1 MTTTSAKQEAQNSSL
16 PPKNDWRV
24 RLQAMNVDELK
35 SSEWKELLLK
45 MVCELEEKDQEK
57 EMLLA
62 ARPFTGDHLQAIE
75 LQRFMEFSP
84 DIICT
89 IDHSG
94 LFQKVSKAAFRILGY
109 EPQEMEGKHFSLF
122 LHPEDLAPTESA
134 AKMIIEQ
141 GTKFDFENR
150 YLHKTGAS
158 VPLMWSIMWDEQQG
172 VFYCIGRDASERKE
186 ADKKLKQSE
195 ELLSEAQRLAKMGSW
210 NFDFR
215 EDRLTWSE
223 GLYSVFGVDKSGFL
237 ETHKSFIDLVDEED
251 RSRVLETSQQSQVS
265 GEPFHVQYRITTPN
279 GEQRIIEEYGYSEKD
294 ASGKIV
300 RLFGT
305 AQDITERK
313 KAEQARQELTRVLEQ
328 HMGDLERSN
337 AELEQFAYV
346 ASHDLQEPLRMV
358 TGFLS
363 NLERK
368 YGAQLDG
375 KGIEYIRFAMDG
387 ALRMR
392 RVILD
397 LLEYSRVGRTEERI
411 ERVDIRELLNEYKM
425 LRQKLLEEKAAELVF
440 GSLPVLWINRAPLQ
454 QLFYNILDNALKY
467 NKPHVP
473 PLVEVQSWD
482 DEKYWYF
489 SVQDNGIGIS
499 PEYFEKIFVIFQRL
513 HDRSAYE
520 GNGLGLAI
528 VQKIVNSFQGKV
540 WLESTPNEGTTF
552 YFTIKK
558 TETTR

>member
-1 MTTTSAKQEAQNSSL
+1 MKHKIL
-16 PPKNDWRV
+16 
-24 RLQAMNVDELK
+24 
-35 SSEWKELLLK
+35 
-45 MVCELEEKDQEK
+45 
-57 EMLLA
+57 
-62 ARPFTGDHLQAIE
+62 RP

-89 IDHSG
+89 IDQTG

-109 EPQEMEGKHFSLF
+109 EPEEMEGKHYSLF
-122 LHPEDLAPTESA
+122 LHPDDGDSTEAA
-134 AKMIIEQ
+134 AKMIMEQ

-150 YLHKTGAS
+150 YLHKTGSS

-223 GLYSVFGVDKSGFL
+223 GLYSVFGVDKTRFL

-251 RSRVLETSQQSQVS
+251 RDRVLETSRKSQVS
-265 GEPFHVQYRITTPN
+265 GEPFHVQYRITTPK
-279 GEQRIIEEYGYSEKD
+279 GDQRIIEEYGYSEKD

-411 ERVDIRELLNEYKM
+411 ERVNIRELLNEYKL

-440 GSLPVLWINRAPLQ
+440 GALPVLWINRAPLQ

-473 PLVEVQSWD
+473 PRVEVQSWD

-489 SVQDNGIGIS
+489 SIQDNGIGIS

-558 TETTR
+558 TETTT